1 MIIKRM
7 NQDQKDVYNLQ
18 DTTDIVTDQ
27 QITEMNQ
34 ILSTC
39 EMKIEAAKDG
49 YTSAKYF
56 DRTMQLVI
64 KSVLGWD
71 SQAHRSRSTPGLFG
85 YTKGFLGC
93 TEAQGSSNLH
103 CHFLGILFFNFIF

>member
-39 EMKIEAAKDG
+39 EMKIEAQRMDIP
-49 YTSAKYF
+49 
-56 DRTMQLVI
+56 Q
-64 KSVLGWD
+64 
-71 SQAHRSRSTPGLFG
+71 QSTLIEP
-85 YTKGFLGC
+85 C
-93 TEAQGSSNLH
+93 NL
-103 CHFLGILFFNFIF
+103 